1 MTRAVL
7 SVLRS
12 EEAKVTGE
20 EKTVFATNGVKH
32 LGVNMQKKKRGGEP
46 STLTLDRT
54 QLDHRP
60 TYKFV

>member
-7 SVLRS
+7 SVLLS

-32 LGVNMQKKKRGGEP
+32 LGVNMQKKKKGGGAFYP
-46 STLTLDRT
+46 YL
-54 QLDHRP
+54 RP
-60 TYKFV
+60 YTIGSQTYI